1 MTSSKSDTIAAIAT
15 ANGIG
20 SIGIIRLSGADA
32 LNTALKLTKRQTLTP
47 RHATLTKIYSFDD
60 EFLDE
65 AIMLYFKA
73 PASFTGEDVVEF
85 QTHGGFMVARMI
97 LAELLKAGARLARAG
112 EFSQRAF
119 LNQKMDLS
127 KANAISA
134 LINAK
139 SEGAVKILA
148 RQMRG
153 DLGRYVDELRAE
165 LVRTLAFVETSIDYA
180 DDDLP
185 SDLLAQISE
194 LLSYNYAKL
203 SRIVS
208 LSQSRAGLIEG
219 FKIAIIG
226 KPNVGKSSV
235 LNSLLSYE
243 RAIVSDEAGTTR
255 DRVEES
261 LNIGTHLVRIIDTA
275 GIRKNAGN
283 VENIGISYSLKAI
296 DEADIILA
304 VFDGSSEAD
313 EQDAKI
319 LELLKECEKK
329 LFFVINKCDLAQKF
343 TLCLPDEPL
352 KISAKNSTQKL
363 VSVLEEYLNTQDSD
377 ELILN
382 SNTQINACQ
391 NAANAIKKA
400 LELLNES
407 ELELFAYEINLC
419 IAHISHITRPF
430 ERNEILDEM
439 FSNFCLGK

>member
-1 MTSSKSDTIAAIAT
+1 MSSLKSETIAAIAT

-32 LNTALKLTKRQTLTP
+32 LKISLKLTRKHTLQP
-47 RHATLTKIYSFDD
+47 RHATLAKIYTLDD

-65 AIMLYFKA
+65 AIMLYFAA

-85 QTHGGFMVARMI
+85 QTHGGFMVTRMI

-119 LNQKMDLS
+119 LNEKMDLS

-153 DLGRYVDELRAE
+153 DLSNYADELRGE

-185 SDLLAQISE
+185 GDLMEQISN
-194 LLSYNYAKL
+194 LLSQNHEKLTRIVKL
-203 SRIVS
+203 SR
-208 LSQSRAGLIEG
+208 SRAGLIEG

-226 KPNVGKSSV
+226 KPNVGKSSI
-235 LNSLLSYE
+235 LNALLSYE
-243 RAIVSDEAGTTR
+243 RAIISDEAGTTR
-255 DRVEES
+255 DRIEEN

-283 VENIGISYSLKAI
+283 IENIGIGYSLKAM

-304 VFDGSSEAD
+304 VFDGSSAQD
-313 EQDAKI
+313 EQDEKI
-319 LELLKECEKK
+319 LELLKPYDKK
-329 LFFVINKCDLAQKF
+329 IFFIINKSDLPQDFDLA
-343 TLCLPDEPL
+343 LPDEPI
-352 KISAKNSTQKL
+352 KISAKNSTEIL
-363 VSVLEEYLNTQDSD
+363 VKNLEEYLNTQDSD

-382 SNTQINACQ
+382 SNIQISACE
-391 NAANAIKKA
+391 NAAKALKKA
-400 LELLNES
+400 LLLLSES
-407 ELELFAYEINLC
+407 ELELFAYEINS
-419 IAHISHITRPF
+419 AISNISQITRPF
-430 ERNEILDEM
+430 ERDEILDEM